1 MRYVSANR
9 QVNFPIWIIIVAV
22 IIGAGGLAIEKRG
35 GFIGVTTNQIYAAE
49 NAYAAAL
56 TAADG
61 YKRACVNGSLPV
73 TCRNVVLTIQAD
85 VRVTDAAYQNIRGY
99 EANPPTGVAQTFL
112 AAVATLQAAIPPGA

>member
-9 QVNFPIWIIIVAV
+9 QVNFPIWIV
-22 IIGAGGLAIEKRG
+22 IIALVVGAGGYALEKRG
-35 GFIGVTTNQIYAAE
+35 GFVGVTSNQIYAAE

-61 YKRACVNGSLPV
+61 YKRACATGSLPV

-85 VRVTDAAYQNIRGY
+85 VRVTDAAYQTVKGF
-99 EANPPTGVAQTFL
+99 EANPPMGAAQTFID
-112 AAVATLQAAIPPGA
+112 AVATLRAAVPLV